1 MQHSDVYTFLF
12 DLQESGITNMF
23 GAVPY
28 IMDEFPT
35 LTRVEARACLQ
46 YWMDHYRELKKLL
59 IQKDGL
65 PTNMS

>member
-1 MQHSDVYTFLF
+1 MFLF

-23 GAVPY
+23 GAVPF
-28 IMDEFPT
+28 IMDEFPA
-35 LTRVEARACLQ
+35 LGRDEASRYLR

-59 IQKDGL
+59 IHQKEGL